1 MQAFLRRFLGLAA
14 TIAALAPP
22 AFAAT
27 DAATGAS
34 SPRPLAARFSQTTTR
49 HDGRPV
55 SESSWYLYRDAD
67 RVVTVD
73 GDGRALEIW
82 SRMVDGRIS
91 LRRVFHQWHR
101 IVDYTPEEL
110 ESRGAAPR
118 WEALSSILTEEVR
131 ARFDAGETTP
141 SFGEQALEL
150 QRRAGERVTR
160 IVWLPQAA
168 LPARIEQ
175 SGDRYTTVLALTT
188 LGKQPASGWPSVS
201 DTEWTDYQPIDATD
215 FGDMDTDPFVQAVER
230 IDAQNGSLGRL
241 GHLHVVE

>member
-27 DAATGAS
+27 DTATGAS
-34 SPRPLAARFSQTTTR
+34 SPRPLAARYSQTITR

-67 RVVTVD
+67 RVVTAD
-73 GDGRALEIW
+73 GDGGALEIW
-82 SRMVDGRIS
+82 TRTADGRVA
-91 LRRVFHQWHR
+91 LRRVFHRWHR

-110 ESRGAAPR
+110 DSRNAAPR
-118 WEALSSILTEEVR
+118 WEALASMLTGDVR
-131 ARFDAGETTP
+131 ARFEPSGTTE
-141 SFGEQALEL
+141 SFGEQALQL
-150 QRRAGERVTR
+150 QRRRDERVTS

-175 SGDRYTTVLALTT
+175 SGDRYTTVLSLSALAE
-188 LGKQPASGWPSVS
+188 QPAPGWPSVAEA
-201 DTEWTDYQPIDATD
+201 DWADYQPIDATD
-215 FGDMDTDPFVQAVER
+215 FGDMDTDPFVQEVER
-230 IDAQNGSLGRL
+230 IDAAAGTLGRL
-241 GHLHVVE
+241 GHLHVTE